1 MGPMNFTGHYWP
13 WWLRL
18 GAIIFATAGGV
29 VASDRWETLQA
40 INWVENPRN
49 SPRPGPGGELGPYQ
63 FRQSTWR
70 SYTQRPF
77 AMALERRC
85 SDDVAVSHYEW
96 IKRGLEGAGIE
107 PIPYNIALAW
117 NAGLDRVVKGRAPA
131 SAGDYATRVT
141 NLVEMLKAR
150 TVPGGNVAEE
160 SLRRTDTVP
169 VAPELRGRQEKPVVN

>member
-1 MGPMNFTGHYWP
+1 MNSIGHYWP

-29 VASDRWETLQA
+29 AASERWETLQA

-107 PIPYNIALAW
+107 AIPYNIALAW

-150 TVPGGNVAEE
+150 TVPGGNVAEQ
-160 SLRRTDTVP
+160 SLRRIDAVP
-169 VAPELRGRQEKPVVN
+169 IAPELRGRQASPVVN